1 VFRWLSLL
9 QCFGFVCL
17 FLDLD
22 LVYVEDVEA
31 GETVMIIGGMTS
43 SFSKDIFFDSRIFSC
58 YDGYNA
64 SYRFHNS

>member
-1 VFRWLSLL
+1 VIIVHCHSGVCTVFRWLSLL

-43 SFSKDIFFDSRIFSC
+43 SFSKDIFF
-58 YDGYNA
+58 
-64 SYRFHNS
+64 